1 MPYPLSEQ
9 AKLVLRIMVPGLTYT
24 AGEMAELLRKP
35 EHAAQMQLGRMVAR
49 RHLERVRPNA
59 YALPGTVRNGDDG
72 RNPSAV
78 RLAPSNLG
86 QIIGRAR
93 LEVNE

>member
-1 MPYPLSEQ
+1 MPYPLSDQ

-35 EHAAQMQLGRMVAR
+35 EHATHMQLARMVQR
-49 RHLERVRPNA
+49 RHLERVSRNA
-59 YALPGTVRNGDDG
+59 YALPGTVRNGDG

-86 QIIGRAR
+86 QFIGRAL
-93 LEVNE
+93 LERE